1 MTQRARMIAG
11 GIALLV
17 ALYGATL
24 SLNRPARIHPFF
36 ESLPA
41 DRPVVIAHRGGAD
54 LWPENTLVA
63 FQGATDLGVPV
74 LEMDVHQTA
83 DGVPVVIHDETVDRT
98 TNETGRVIDF
108 TLEQLRV
115 LDAAYR
121 FSPHDAPATFPLRG
135 TGITVPTL
143 REVFEAFPD
152 AHMIVEVKEED
163 TALADEVLR
172 LVSEFDRVD
181 RTLLA
186 SFSHEILV
194 HFRSRN
200 PDVGTHASEPEATR
214 FLIAS
219 WLFSAG
225 MVSPKYEAL
234 LVPPSVGPL
243 PVLTGRFL
251 QAADNRR
258 LFVAGWTI
266 NDLSPMRIFARR
278 GIGGL
283 ITDRPDLALKVAA
296 ELR

>member
-1 MTQRARMIAG
+1 MTPRSRMMAG
-11 GIALLV
+11 GFALLV
-17 ALYGATL
+17 AMYGATL
-24 SLNRPARIHPFF
+24 SMNRPARIHPFF

-41 DRPVVIAHRGGAD
+41 GRPVVIAHRGGAD
-54 LWPENTLVA
+54 LWPENTLIA
-63 FQGATDLGVPV
+63 FQGAVDLGAPV

-98 TNETGRVIDF
+98 TNATGRVIDF
-108 TLEQLRV
+108 TLEQLRE

-121 FSPHDAPATFPLRG
+121 FSPHDGPGTFPLRG
-135 TGITVPTL
+135 TGVTIPSL

-163 TALADEVLR
+163 TTVADDVLS
-172 LVSEFDRVD
+172 LVVEFDRVD

-186 SFSHEILV
+186 SFSHDILV
-194 HFRSRN
+194 HFRTRN
-200 PDVGTHASEPEATR
+200 PDVATHASEPEATR
-214 FLIAS
+214 FLIAA

-266 NDLSPMRIFARR
+266 NDLSRLRIFARR

-283 ITDRPDLALKVAA
+283 ITDRPDLALQVAA

>member
-1 MTQRARMIAG
+1 MTQRSRMIAG

-24 SLNRPARIHPFF
+24 ALNRPARLHPFF
-36 ESLPA
+36 EGMVA

-54 LWPENTLVA
+54 LWPENTLRA
-63 FQGATDLGVPV
+63 FQGAVDLGARV

-98 TNETGRVIDF
+98 TNATGRVIDF
-108 TLEQLRV
+108 TLEQLRE

-121 FSPHDAPATFPLRG
+121 FSPHDAPGTFPARG
-135 TGITVPTL
+135 TGVTIPSL

-152 AHMIVEVKEED
+152 VHMIVEVKEED
-163 TALADEVLR
+163 TTVADEVLG
-172 LVSEFDRVD
+172 LVAEFDRVD

-186 SFSHEILV
+186 SFSHDILM
-194 HFRSRN
+194 HFRARN
-200 PDVGTHASEPEATR
+200 PDVATHASEPEATR

-266 NDLSPMRIFARR
+266 NDLSPMRIYARR

-283 ITDRPDLALKVAA
+283 ITDRPDLALQVAA

>member
-1 MTQRARMIAG
+1 MTQRSRIIAG
-11 GIALLV
+11 SVALLV
-17 ALYGATL
+17 ALYGAML
-24 SLNRPARIHPFF
+24 SLNRPARLHAFF

-41 DRPVVIAHRGGAD
+41 DRPVVIAHRGGAE
-54 LWPENTLVA
+54 LWPENTLIA
-63 FQGATDLGVPV
+63 FQGAVDLGVRV

-98 TNETGRVIDF
+98 TNTTGRVIDF
-108 TLEQLRV
+108 TLERLRE
-115 LDAAYR
+115 LDAAYQ
-121 FSPHDAPATFPLRG
+121 FSPLETPGTFPLRG

-152 AHMIVEVKEED
+152 AHMIVELKEED
-163 TALADEVLR
+163 ATIADAVLS
-172 LVSEFDRVD
+172 LVTEFDRVD

-194 HFRSRN
+194 HFRTRN
-200 PDVGTHASEPEATR
+200 PQIATHASEPEATR

-266 NDLSPMRIFARR
+266 NDLSRMRIFARR

-283 ITDRPDLALKVAA
+283 ITDRPDLALQVAA